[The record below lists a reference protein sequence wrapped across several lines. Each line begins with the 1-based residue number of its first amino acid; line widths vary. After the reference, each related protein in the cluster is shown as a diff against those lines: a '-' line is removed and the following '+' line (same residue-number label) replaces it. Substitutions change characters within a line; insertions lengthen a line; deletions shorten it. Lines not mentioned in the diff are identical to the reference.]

1 MPRSRGLQVLV
12 VENDREAAESL
23 ALVLRQDGH
32 EVQVAGD
39 GVAALEEARSAQPD
53 VVLIALGLPGMDGF
67 SVAKRLHDQ
76 FAWRRP
82 LLVAVSGQGGPEA
95 CRCSAAAGIDL
106 HLVKPVEAEK
116 LLYFLRRFGAV
127 LDDIEGFDPKI

>member
-1 MPRSRGLQVLV
+1 MPRSRGLQVLL
-12 VENDREAAESL
+12 VEDDWEAAESL
-23 ALVLRQDGH
+23 AQVLRRDGH
-32 EVQVAGD
+32 GVQVAGD
-39 GVAALEEARSAQPD
+39 GAAALAEARSVPPD

-95 CRCSAAAGIDL
+95 CRCSVAAGIDL
-106 HLVKPVEAEK
+106 HLVKPVEPAK
-116 LLYFLRRFGAV
+116 LLFFLRRFGAV
-127 LDDIEGFDPKI
+127 LDGIEGFDPTI